1 MNIKFPRELKIE
13 KKSLYE
19 DFKEGFSIFN
29 SNQSL
34 KTLLMSAVAVIN
46 LLGAA
51 CMLSLQVIVVREMDL
66 STRWYSIVFVAS
78 PIGVL
83 IGAFITKRFVHIKR
97 LRLLLYLL
105 LLWGFLMLQWV
116 RQ

>member
-1 MNIKFPRELKIE
+1 MKTLKRVLTL
-13 KKSLYE
+13 K
-19 DFKEGFSIFN
+19 

-34 KTLLMSAVAVIN
+34 KMLLMSAAIIN

-66 STRWYSIVFVAS
+66 STRWYSIVFAAS
-78 PIGVL
+78 PIGIL

-97 LRLLLYLL
+97 LRLLLYVL
-105 LLWGFLMLQWV
+105 LLWGF
-116 RQ
+116 

>member
-1 MNIKFPRELKIE
+1 
-13 KKSLYE
+13 
-19 DFKEGFSIFN
+19 
-29 SNQSL
+29 
-34 KTLLMSAVAVIN
+34 MSAAVIN

-66 STRWYSIVFVAS
+66 STRWYSIVFAAS
-78 PIGVL
+78 PIGIL

-105 LLWGFLMLQWV
+105 LLWGF
-116 RQ
+116 